1 MDEFSNTTLTKNISH
16 VLCLFLC
23 PVVII
28 CLRRYNKLDLHR
40 FKEFLVIVTQKH
52 DQKKR
57 KLISGKYYYLRKK
70 RTRKYPSLF
79 FFFQRLDIYFPI
91 DVLVL
96 PQEQLPWITSLYTR
110 NVSPLPTS
118 PCTRKC
124 MYPLSQQS
132 GVRQKYQRTNKIFK
146 TTKQSNNNVF
156 IFF

>member
-28 CLRRYNKLDLHR
+28 CLRRYNKFDLHR

-79 FFFQRLDIYFPI
+79 FFFLASWYLFPHRCSSFTTRIAPLDNFSIYEKCIPSTN
-91 DVLVL
+91 L
-96 PQEQLPWITSLYTR
+96 PMHEEMY
-110 NVSPLPTS
+110 VSPFTIVWCATKIPAH
-118 PCTRKC
+118 
-124 MYPLSQQS
+124 QQ
-132 GVRQKYQRTNKIFK
+132 NF
-146 TTKQSNNNVF
+146 
-156 IFF
+156 